1 MYVRDGRGYCSRAC
15 AEWFGS
21 DRRRVELPPPVATTG
36 PEGVE
41 PMITVESKDERS
53 QASRW
58 LEDGQR
64 LLGVLL
70 SVLTDYDRL
79 REQAEATER
88 DNERLRG
95 LVYENEQLRN
105 RLEASERECDR
116 LRAELS
122 IAQLEVERGYRE
134 REDVADRLTQVTNDL
149 LVRLRPQRA

>member
-1 MYVRDGRGYCSRAC
+1 
-15 AEWFGS
+15 
-21 DRRRVELPPPVATTG
+21 
-36 PEGVE
+36 
-41 PMITVESKDERS
+41 MISVESKDERS

-70 SVLTDYDRL
+70 GVLADYDRL
-79 REQAEATER
+79 REHVEATER

-105 RLEASERECDR
+105 RLDASERESDR

-134 REDVADRLTQVTNDL
+134 REDVADRLTQVMNDL
-149 LVRLRPQRA
+149 LLRLRPQRA

>member
-1 MYVRDGRGYCSRAC
+1 
-15 AEWFGS
+15 
-21 DRRRVELPPPVATTG
+21 VEHQLPVATTA

-41 PMITVESKDERS
+41 IMITVESKEERS

-70 SVLTDYDRL
+70 AVLNEHDRL

-134 REDVADRLTQVTNDL
+134 REDVADRLTQVMNDL